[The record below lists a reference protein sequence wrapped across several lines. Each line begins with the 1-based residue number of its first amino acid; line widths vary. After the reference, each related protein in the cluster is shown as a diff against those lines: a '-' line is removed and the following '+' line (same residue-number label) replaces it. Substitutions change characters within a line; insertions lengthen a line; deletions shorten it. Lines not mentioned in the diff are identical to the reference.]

1 VLEDDAIVSKDFPGL
16 FREYMKHL
24 PQDYDFISLWVPDNQ
39 RRDFYINYAY
49 DWDGIPHTLPTGES
63 TKNGAPCF
71 RIDDSPLAHVYQGYG
86 GVATMFSRKGAEKL
100 YTLAKA
106 EGTFTTSDCF
116 LFINAHRG
124 IIKGYAP
131 RPDVTQMFDYDWKN
145 ETNIHNTP
153 YV

>member
-1 VLEDDAIVSKDFPGL
+1 MSHKFFELWNAYTL
-16 FREYMKHL
+16 AL
-24 PQDYDFISLWVPDNQ
+24 PHDYDFFSMWVPDNQ
-39 RRDFYINYAY
+39 RRDFYINYSY
-49 DWDGIPHTLPTGES
+49 DWNGTPFTLPTGES
-63 TKNGAPCF
+63 TKDGAPCF
-71 RIDDSPLAHVYQGYG
+71 RIDGSPLAKVYQGYG

-131 RPDVTQMFDYDWKN
+131 RPDVEQMFDYDWKN
-145 ETNIHNTP
+145 DQTSIHDTP